1 MGLARALGLWGL
13 LESSAHFPAVS
24 SSQGERQL
32 LLLAAQFP
40 GQPFPHRVVIDNTI
54 GCATGCG
61 GPVGWGCYSLHIL
74 KRGVPAGCFP
84 GFCTQDCY
92 SAHIFSLPMR
102 PYLSQYRRFFVSI
115 SSCIFCTFLRFTA
128 AFPAYPP
135 QQTKKM
141 LGCYPQHNSM
151 YSVFSFGFQ
160 IAYPPTAQANTTW
173 PAKILSASPSKK
185 TSHPPRCYPAH
196 ISGSGV
202 VIGRTVSK
210 L

>member
-1 MGLARALGLWGL
+1 MGLARALGLCGL

-54 GCATGCG
+54 GCTTGCG
-61 GPVGWGCYSLHIL
+61 GPVGWGCCSLHIL

-102 PYLSQYRRFFVSI
+102 PYLSQYRRFFVFYQQLLFFAHFYGLPPLSPRIHHSRQRKCWVVIHSTIWAVGKIRLLLSAAHFGI
-115 SSCIFCTFLRFTA
+115 SS
-128 AFPAYPP
+128 AF
-135 QQTKKM
+135 QT
-141 LGCYPQHNSM
+141 CPD
-151 YSVFSFGFQ
+151 
-160 IAYPPTAQANTTW
+160 
-173 PAKILSASPSKK
+173 
-185 TSHPPRCYPAH
+185 R
-196 ISGSGV
+196 V
-202 VIGRTVSK
+202 VIQRTFPKS
-210 L
+210 